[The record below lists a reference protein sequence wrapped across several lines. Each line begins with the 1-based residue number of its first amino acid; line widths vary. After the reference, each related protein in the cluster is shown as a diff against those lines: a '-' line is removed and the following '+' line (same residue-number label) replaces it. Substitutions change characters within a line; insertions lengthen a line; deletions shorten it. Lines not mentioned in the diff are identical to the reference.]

1 MALFLMGLL
10 SAIALMSFVW
20 IWSVPLR
27 DASLVDRFW
36 GLGFVVVAVVWW
48 LLSGTPGT
56 AWVMLVPVILWGLR
70 LSAPI
75 TWRNWGHGEDAR
87 YTEMRED
94 RSDYAF
100 AVRSLFTIFWLQGA
114 LVAVIALP
122 MLASVQGG
130 EPIWALVW
138 LGWAIWLFGF
148 LYETV
153 ADWQLARFKSD
164 NANRG
169 RVMDQGLWHFSRHP
183 NYFGE
188 IVLWVGYGLIGLAFG
203 GWWALPGV
211 ALMIFLILRVS
222 GVSLLDRRM
231 TESRPGY
238 REYAERT
245 NALIPGP
252 PRN

>member
-1 MALFLMGLL
+1 MALFLLGLL

-36 GLGFVVVAVVWW
+36 GLGFVVVALVWW
-48 LLSGTPGT
+48 LLSGTPAS
-56 AWVMLVPVILWGLR
+56 AWVMLLPVLVWGLR
-70 LSAPI
+70 LSAFI

-87 YTEMRED
+87 YTEMRGE
-94 RSDYAF
+94 RSEYAF
-100 AVRSLFTIFWLQGA
+100 AIRSLFMIFWLQAA
-114 LVAVIALP
+114 LLAVIGLP

-130 EPIWALVW
+130 DPVWILVG
-138 LGWAIWLFGF
+138 LGWAVWLFGF
-148 LYETV
+148 LYETI
-153 ADWQLARFKSD
+153 ADWQLARFKAD
-164 NANRG
+164 PGNHGHVLDR
-169 RVMDQGLWHFSRHP
+169 GLWRYSRHP

-188 IVLWVGYGLIGLAFG
+188 IVLWVGFGLIALAFG
-203 GWWALPGV
+203 GWWALPSV

-231 TESRPGY
+231 LESRPGY
-238 REYAERT
+238 REYVERT
-245 NALIPGP
+245 NALIPGL

>member
-1 MALFLMGLL
+1 MALFLLGLM

-36 GLGFVVVAVVWW
+36 GLGFVVVALVWW
-48 LLSGTPGT
+48 LLSGMPAT
-56 AWVMLVPVILWGLR
+56 AWVVLVPVILWGLR
-70 LSAPI
+70 LSAHI

-94 RSDYAF
+94 RSDYTF
-100 AVRSLFTIFWLQGA
+100 AVRSLVTIFWLQGV

-130 EPIWALVW
+130 EPVWALIW

-148 LYETV
+148 LYESV

-164 NANRG
+164 PANRG

-188 IVLWVGYGLIGLAFG
+188 IVLWLGYGLIGLAFG
-203 GWWALPGV
+203 GWWALPSV

-245 NALIPGP
+245 NVLIPGP
-252 PRN
+252 PRK